1 MFKKILGTGAVRA
14 INLLTQFATLVM
26 GTKFLGAAEW
36 GIAYTVQVDNTFL
49 LIGIELLAGSGL
61 VYFTPRKKLS
71 TLLTLSFAWIAIV
84 MLFYVLLFKGLSL
97 FPDFYHRIVPEGYA
111 TILLLQTLTYSL
123 HEFNLN
129 YFLGKEKVKT
139 FNLLFLLQILTQV
152 GTMSLFIFAF
162 EMKDARAFLYSQLC
176 GYTLAL
182 IVGWILLLPTLK
194 REGLDPIK
202 PTLKEMFGY
211 GVVMQLSNI
220 VATINKRLNLYVLQG
235 NSSPASAGV
244 YGTGTQVTESVKII
258 GNSIGLVQF
267 SALSN
272 TESQER
278 ANQLTLRFMKISV
291 ALTLFAMIVVSL
303 LPTSLFEWLFSKE
316 FSEIRTVIILMAP
329 GIVFF
334 SAHNI
339 LANHFQGTGQP
350 KYNLYASLIG
360 LAITLPSVYIL
371 IPWLGIAG
379 AAISTSLTFAAIFIY
394 QWIVFHRLTNIKLSQ
409 LVPNRD
415 DCEWLKEEISGIF
428 NKG

>member
-1 MFKKILGTGAVRA
+1 MFKKILGTGAVRLV
-14 INLLTQFATLVM
+14 NLLTQFATLVM

-71 TLLTLSFAWIAIV
+71 TLMTLSYAWIGLV
-84 MLFYVLLFKGLSL
+84 MCFYLLIFKGLSF
-97 FPDFYHRIVPEGYA
+97 FPEFYHRVVPEGYA
-111 TILLLQTLTYSL
+111 SILLLQTLTYSL

-129 YFLGKEKVKT
+129 HFLGKEKVKT
-139 FNLLFLLQILTQV
+139 FNCLFLLQILTQV
-152 GTMSLFIFAF
+152 STMALFILVLDMA
-162 EMKDARAFLYSQLC
+162 DARAFLYSQLC

-182 IVGWILLLPTLK
+182 VAGWILLLPTLK
-194 REGLDPIK
+194 REGLDPIG

-211 GVVMQLSNI
+211 GTVMQLSNI
-220 VATINKRLNLYVLQG
+220 VDTINKRLNLFVLQG
-235 NSSPASAGV
+235 NSTPSTAGV
-244 YGTGTQVTESVKII
+244 YGTGAQVTEGVKII

-272 TESQER
+272 TDDQER
-278 ANQLTLRFMKISV
+278 ANLLTLRFIKISV
-291 ALTLFAMIVVSL
+291 MLTLVAMIVVSL

-316 FSEIRTVIILMAP
+316 FSGIRSVIILMAP

-339 LANHFQGTGQP
+339 LANYFQGTGMP
-350 KYNLYASLIG
+350 KYNLYASIIG

-371 IPWLGIAG
+371 IPRLGIAG
-379 AAISTSLTFAAIFIY
+379 AAISTSITFAAIFVY
-394 QWIVFHRLTNIKLSQ
+394 QWIVFHRLTGIKLSQ
-409 LVPNRD
+409 LILNRD
-415 DCEWLKEEISGIF
+415 DWEWVKEEIMGIF
-428 NKG
+428 KKG

>member
-1 MFKKILGTGAVRA
+1 MFKKILGTGAVRV

-49 LIGIELLAGSGL
+49 LIGIELLAGSGI

-71 TLLTLSFAWIAIV
+71 TLLTISYAWIAAV
-84 MLFYVLLFKGLSL
+84 MLFYILCFKALS
-97 FPDFYHRIVPEGYA
+97 FIPDFYHRVIPEGYA
-111 TILLLQTLTYSL
+111 TILLLQTLTFSL
-123 HEFNLN
+123 HELNLN

-139 FNLLFLLQILTQV
+139 FNWVFLLQILTQV
-152 GTMSLFIFAF
+152 STMAVFIFALN
-162 EMKDARAFLYSQLC
+162 MVDARAFLYSQLC

-182 IVGWILLLPTLK
+182 IVGWAILLPTLK
-194 REGLDPIK
+194 REGIDPIGQ
-202 PTLKEMFGY
+202 TIKEMFGY
-211 GVVMQLSNI
+211 GAIMQLSNI

-235 NSSPASAGV
+235 NCTQASAGV
-244 YGTGTQVTESVKII
+244 YGSGTQVTESVKVI

-272 TESQER
+272 TEDKER
-278 ANQLTLRFMKISV
+278 ANQLTLRFIKISV
-291 ALTLFAMIVVSL
+291 VLTLFAMIVVSL

-316 FSEIRTVIILMAP
+316 FSEIRTVILLMAP

-360 LAITLPSVYIL
+360 LGITLPSVYIL
-371 IPWLGIAG
+371 IPLIGIAG

-394 QWIVFHRLTNIKLSQ
+394 QWIIFHKMTGIKLVQ
-409 LVPNRD
+409 LIPNKED
-415 DCEWLKEEISGIF
+415 WEWVKFECRNIVG
-428 NKG
+428 KH

>member
-1 MFKKILGTGAVRA
+1 MFKKILGTGAVRV

-49 LIGIELLAGSGL
+49 LIGIELLAGSGI

-71 TLLTLSFAWIAIV
+71 TLMAISYAWIGIV
-84 MLFYVLLFKGLSL
+84 MLFYLLLFKGLSL

-111 TILLLQTLTYSL
+111 SILLLQTLTYSL
-123 HEFNLN
+123 HEFILN

-139 FNLLFLLQILTQV
+139 FNLLFLLQILTQIS
-152 GTMSLFIFAF
+152 TMALFIFVLD
-162 EMKDARAFLYSQLC
+162 MMDARAFLYSQLC

-182 IVGWILLLPTLK
+182 LVGWIELLPTVK
-194 REGLDPIK
+194 REGRDPFGS
-202 PTLKEMFGY
+202 TLKEMFDY
-211 GVVMQLSNI
+211 GSLMQLSNI
-220 VATINKRLNLYVLQG
+220 VATLNKRLNLYVLQG
-235 NSSPASAGV
+235 NCTPSSAGV
-244 YGTGTQVTESVKII
+244 YGSGTQVTESVKII

-272 TESQER
+272 TE
-278 ANQLTLRFMKISV
+278 NQQRGHLLTLRFIKISV
-291 ALTLFAMIVVSL
+291 VLTLFAMLVISL
-303 LPTSLFEWLFSKE
+303 LPTSLFEWLFSEE
-316 FSEIRTVIILMAP
+316 FSEIRTVILLMAP
-329 GIVFF
+329 GIVFY

-360 LAITLPSVYIL
+360 LAITLPSVYLL

-379 AAISTSLTFAAIFIY
+379 AAISTSLTFAAIFVY
-394 QWIVFHRLTNIKLSQ
+394 QWIVFHRMTGIRLVQ
-409 LVPNRD
+409 LVPNKND
-415 DCEWLKEEISGIF
+415 WNWVKEECRNIF
-428 NKG
+428 RKG

>member
-1 MFKKILGTGAVRA
+1 MFKKILGTGATRV

-36 GIAYTVQVDNTFL
+36 GVAYTVQVDNTFL

-71 TLLTLSFAWIAIV
+71 TLLTISYAWIGIM
-84 MLFYVLLFKGLSL
+84 MLFYVLLFKGLS
-97 FPDFYHRIVPEGYA
+97 FAPEFYHRIVPEGYA
-111 TILLLQTLTYSL
+111 LILLLQTLTYSL

-139 FNLLFLLQILTQV
+139 FNWLFLLQILTQV
-152 GTMSLFIFAF
+152 GTMAVFIFAL
-162 EMKDARAFLYSQLC
+162 KIVDARAFLYSQLC

-182 IVGWILLLPTLK
+182 IVGWILLLPILK
-194 REGLDPIK
+194 REDLDPIK

-211 GVVMQLSNI
+211 GTIMQLSNI
-220 VATINKRLNLYVLQG
+220 VATINKRMNLYVLEG
-235 NSSPASAGV
+235 TCGKASTGV
-244 YGTGTQVTESVKII
+244 YSSGTQVTESVKIV

-272 TESQER
+272 TDNQER
-278 ANQLTLRFMKISV
+278 ANRLTLRFIKISV
-291 ALTLFAMIVVSL
+291 VLTLLAIIIVTL

-316 FSEIRTVIILMAP
+316 FSDIRTVIVLMAP
-329 GIVFF
+329 GIVFY

-360 LAITLPSVYIL
+360 LGITIPSVYLL

-379 AAISTSLTFAAIFIY
+379 AAISTSLTFAGIFVY
-394 QWIVFHRLTNIKLSQ
+394 QWIVFHKMTGITLSQ
-409 LVPNRD
+409 LIPNKED
-415 DCEWLKEEISGIF
+415 WEWAEEECRNIF
-428 NKG
+428 KKD